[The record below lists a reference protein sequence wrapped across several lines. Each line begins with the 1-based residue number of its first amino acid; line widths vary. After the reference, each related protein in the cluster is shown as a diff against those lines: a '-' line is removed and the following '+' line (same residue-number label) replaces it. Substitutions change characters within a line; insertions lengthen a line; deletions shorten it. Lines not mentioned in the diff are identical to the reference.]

1 MQTAKVR
8 ILFFFKEAKR
18 CFPVFTRQRSW
29 IAFFVQG
36 GLSGWLAG
44 KKSSS
49 LRSGIFFAKPCHKK
63 QPIQKPEACK
73 NREKPSRWDYSLIKN
88 KSMKQLQLIG
98 SIGRLAVT
106 GFLLIG
112 TVLLWNKGIVPIYT
126 IAILL
131 VAGSLTGWVF
141 RIIGLVIRLS
151 LFVFILSILV

>member
-8 ILFFFKEAKR
+8 ILFSSKKR
-18 CFPVFTRQRSW
+18 KDVFPFLHDK
-29 IAFFVQG
+29 
-36 GLSGWLAG
+36 GLGLHFCARRPSRLVGW

-49 LRSGIFFAKPCHKK
+49 LRSGIFPPSLATKK
-63 QPIQKPEACK
+63 NSQSKNREPVK

-112 TVLLWNKGIVPIYT
+112 TVLLWNKGIVPTYT
-126 IAILL
+126 IAILV
-131 VAGSLTGWVF
+131 VAG
-141 RIIGLVIRLS
+141 GL
-151 LFVFILSILV
+151 F